1 MHNAGP
7 RHNAHMPTDARAPA
21 PTEAPATAPIAG
33 QAMAS
38 TASLV
43 AGRAPSAPAAGA
55 APALRGISSMATRH
69 ILAELGAL
77 WSARSGVPVQIE
89 SVGGVDAERRVAA
102 GERFDLVFLARDAI
116 DRLLAQGR
124 VTGPRVD
131 VFSADMVAAVPAGA
145 PAPRIDTLEALQRA
159 LLAAERIGYSTG
171 PSGTA
176 LLALFERWG
185 LMERLRDRLVQARAG
200 VPVAQLVAQ
209 GAVSLGFQQRSEML
223 GAPGIVLL
231 PPLPAEAAICTVF
244 SAAYGHVGEENGRT
258 PASTGTSLLS
268 FLMSEE
274 ADPIICRHGMARVAS
289 S

>member
-7 RHNAHMPTDARAPA
+7 RHNARMSTDARAQA
-21 PTEAPATAPIAG
+21 PTDAPGAGPVPII
-33 QAMAS
+33 
-38 TASLV
+38 
-43 AGRAPSAPAAGA
+43 PAAGA
-55 APALRGISSMATRH
+55 PIGLRGISSMATRH

-89 SVGGVDAERRVAA
+89 SVGGVDAERRLVA

-116 DRLLAQGR
+116 DRLLAQGC

-131 VFSADMVAAVPAGA
+131 VFAADMVAAVPAGA
-145 PAPRIDTLEALQRA
+145 PAPRIDTLAALQRA

-231 PPLPAEAAICTVF
+231 PPLPADAAIRTVF
-244 SAAYGHVGEENGRT
+244 SAAYGHVDGEDGRT
-258 PASTGTSLLS
+258 PASSGAFLLS

-274 ADPIICRHGMARVAS
+274 ADPIIRRHGMARVAS

>member
-7 RHNAHMPTDARAPA
+7 RHNVRMSKHACVPPPAAVSTSAP
-21 PTEAPATAPIAG
+21 G
-33 QAMAS
+33 
-38 TASLV
+38 
-43 AGRAPSAPAAGA
+43 SAPAAAGVAAEA

-69 ILAELGAL
+69 LLAELGAI

-102 GERFDLVFLARDAI
+102 GEGFDLVFLARDAV
-116 DRLLAQGR
+116 DRLLTQGCLA
-124 VTGPRVD
+124 GPRVD
-131 VFSADMVAAVPAGA
+131 LLSADMVAAVPQGA
-145 PAPRIDTLEALQRA
+145 PQPRIDTLAALQRA

-185 LMERLRDRLVQARAG
+185 LMDRLRERLVQAPAG

-223 GAPGIVLL
+223 GASGIVLL
-231 PPLPAEAAICTVF
+231 PPLPPEAAIRTVF
-244 SAAYGHVGEENGRT
+244 SAAQSRFGDENSHT
-258 PASTGTSLLS
+258 PASNGASLLS

-274 ADPIICRHGMARVAS
+274 ADPIILRHGMARVPS
-289 S
+289 

>member
-1 MHNAGP
+1 MSGITIALSKGRILDETLPLLAAAGVGP
-7 RHNAHMPTDARAPA
+7 S
-21 PTEAPATAPIAG
+21 EAPEDSRQLIVPTARPDVRLVIVR
-33 QAMAS
+33 AS
-38 TASLV
+38 DTPTYV
-43 AGRAPSAPAAGA
+43 QYGA
-55 APALRGISSMATRH
+55 ADLGIAPD
-69 ILAELGAL
+69 LAYPD
-77 WSARSGVPVQIE
+77 W
-89 SVGGVDAERRVAA
+89 
-102 GERFDLVFLARDAI
+102 
-116 DRLLAQGR
+116 
-124 VTGPRVD
+124 
-131 VFSADMVAAVPAGA
+131 
-145 PAPRIDTLEALQRA
+145 RA

-231 PPLPAEAAICTVF
+231 PPLPAEAAIRTVF
-244 SAAYGHVGEENGRT
+244 SAAYGHVGEENGRN
-258 PASTGTSLLS
+258 PASSGASLLS

-274 ADPIICRHGMARVAS
+274 ADPIIRRHGMARVAS